1 MLHLASL
8 FRRTAASL
16 AVLLLVAGLT
26 IPLVVPKVSAG
37 LVSERSL
44 KLSSSA
50 NGNVSTNS
58 SGTDVCALTTFAN
71 PQGGCGAK
79 AKHTVTF
86 TMATS
91 GDTVGSI
98 IIMYCDSPILQ
109 NSCNTPTGMTAANL
123 TSVTVSVDGTPDGSF
138 TLDTATTD
146 NDALNNIAAVD
157 NNGHCNID
165 AVSFVREN
173 CVVINTGSGV
183 TFPGAPEITIE
194 YGGGTSDYIKNP
206 TPDNYSFYARI
217 LIFDDTGYSTLGD
230 YGGLAAATAQQVD
243 ILAKVQEILNFSV
256 GVVPTPRVGVA
267 CTPFSDANPTLELG
281 DSNSVLSTLQAY
293 VKNSYF
299 RVNTNT
305 VNGTKVFYSGRTLE
319 SGIADINPMPINTTP
334 NPDEGTQSI
343 PGSEQF
349 GLAMDQD
356 DTDPDGLG
364 GQGGGEN
371 EGYSFTDMTKSPPY
385 HEGHGTITN
394 LGTAK
399 FVFETAS
406 VTSPREI
413 ASSASGIACDTGSI
427 RYIANVSTSTPAGI
441 YRTTLTFIATGT
453 Y

>member
-1 MLHLASL
+1 VLHLASL

-16 AVLLLVAGLT
+16 AVFLLVVSLVLPLLVPLKASAG
-26 IPLVVPKVSAG
+26 G
-37 LVSERSL
+37 LVSQRSL
-44 KLSSSA
+44 KLSSTA
-50 NGNVSTNS
+50 NGNISTNS
-58 SGTDVCALTTFAN
+58 AGTAVPAGE
-71 PQGGCGAK
+71 GGNGAK

-123 TSVTVSVDGTPDGSF
+123 TSVTVSVNGTPDGSF

-157 NNGHCNID
+157 NNGHCNVD

-173 CVVINTGSGV
+173 CVVMRAASGAV
-183 TFPGAPEITIE
+183 TFPGSPVITIE
-194 YGGGTSDYIKNP
+194 YGGGSANYIKNP
-206 TPDNYSFYARI
+206 TSDNYSFYARI
-217 LIFDDTGYSTLGD
+217 LLFDDTGYTTLGD

-256 GVVPTPRVGVA
+256 GVAPEPRTPPA
-267 CTPFSDANPTLELG
+267 CTPIDDTDSSLTLG

-293 VKNSYF
+293 DGHSYF

-305 VNGTKVFYSGRTLE
+305 VNGTKIFYSGRTLE
-319 SGIADINPMPINTTP
+319 SGIADINPIAPVAGP
-334 NPDEGTQSI
+334 LGQSSSPGT
-343 PGSEQF
+343 EQF
-349 GLAMDQD
+349 GLAIDQS
-356 DTDPDGLG
+356 DTDP
-364 GQGGGEN
+364 GGGSDN
-371 EGYSFTDMTKSPPY
+371 DGYSFTDLTKTAPY
-385 HEGHGTITN
+385 AEGHGTIVN
-394 LGTAK
+394 AGTAK
-399 FVFETAS
+399 FAFETSSTTA
-406 VTSPREI
+406 PKEI
-413 ASSASGIACDTGSI
+413 ASSTGGIACDTGSV

-441 YRTTLTFIATGT
+441 YRTTLTYIALGT